1 MHDGFPRC
9 VHGWLSSCLQGC
21 EDAYRWAESDR
32 VMIEML
38 DEVLMMAL
46 EEVDGESTVG

>member
-1 MHDGFPRC
+1 MQEEFSRC
-9 VHGWLSSCLQGC
+9 GHGWVSAGPQGC

-46 EEVDGESTVG
+46 EEVDGE